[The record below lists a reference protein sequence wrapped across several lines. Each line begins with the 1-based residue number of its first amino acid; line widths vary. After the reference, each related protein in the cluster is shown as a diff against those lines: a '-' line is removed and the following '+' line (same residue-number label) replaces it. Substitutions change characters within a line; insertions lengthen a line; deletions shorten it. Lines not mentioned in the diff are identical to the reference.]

1 MGRRVVSIGASTVAH
16 LAFALLV
23 LLIARATGQP
33 PATVVPANKIDVVFL
48 PNPGRAGGGGGG
60 PRAASAERQTIP
72 KHPPPAQPILDPAPI
87 APEPPKS
94 IPTLDAPV
102 ETDGAKILQMA
113 GAGLTDGLGGPPDR
127 GAGPG
132 RGPGVGPGGPGGT
145 DGGVR
150 EPGGDVSNPVPIR
163 EVRPQYTNEA
173 MRARLQGPI
182 ELAVVVLANGT
193 VGDVRIT
200 KSFNPALGLD
210 AAAVEAAKQ
219 WLFSPARRQGRA
231 VDVRVRL
238 ILEFKLY

>member
-16 LAFALLV
+16 LTLALLV
-23 LLIARATGQP
+23 LLIARSPRQP
-33 PATVVPANKIDVVFL
+33 QVTVVPAKKIDVVFL

-60 PRAASAERQTIP
+60 PRPASAERQTIP
-72 KHPPPAQPILDPAPI
+72 KHQPPPQPTLNPTPL
-87 APEPPKS
+87 APEPPKP

-113 GAGLTDGLGGPPDR
+113 GAGLTYGLGGPPDR
-127 GAGPG
+127 GGGPG
-132 RGPGVGPGGPGGT
+132 RGPGLGPGGPGGT
-145 DGGVR
+145 DGGMS

-173 MRARLQGPI
+173 MRARLEGPI

-193 VGDVRIT
+193 VGDVRVT
-200 KSFNPALGLD
+200 RSFNPALGLD
-210 AAAVEAAKQ
+210 AAAIEAAKQ